1 MGWMVNAHGV
11 YCKKSN
17 DGPAEGDKR
26 GRGEKEVEKD
36 KMSTNRREG
45 MRRTQIQYKNVYT
58 FLCGVAVW

>member
-1 MGWMVNAHGV
+1 MVYIA
-11 YCKKSN
+11 KSQIMCQRK
-17 DGPAEGDKR
+17 EMKR
-26 GRGEKEVEKD
+26 GGEEKEVEKD

>member
-17 DGPAEGDKR
+17 DGQAEGD
-26 GRGEKEVEKD
+26 EKGGFRERRKKD